1 MGMTWARLAMCES
14 PFTDVAGQP
23 VSLSF
28 RGQEIQA
35 ERKKDFFTSEDGI
48 YSLSQNVSKE
58 LRPYAV

>member
-1 MGMTWARLAMCES
+1 MCES